1 MILHKQNK
9 YILSAYKRINIAV
22 LTTINSS
29 FNINT
34 KALETFSFDNQEK
47 GKVFKISLNLSK
59 ISKESKTIL
68 ICLSWK
74 FFLIEARNN
83 L

>member
-29 FNINT
+29 FNINP
-34 KALETFSFDNQEK
+34 KALETLVFNNQER
-47 GKVFKISLNLSK
+47 GKVF
-59 ISKESKTIL
+59 
-68 ICLSWK
+68 
-74 FFLIEARNN
+74 
-83 L
+83 

>member
-29 FNINT
+29 FNIN
-34 KALETFSFDNQEK
+34 KKSLETFLFDNQEK

-59 ISKESKTIL
+59 ISKESKYNFNL
-68 ICLSWK
+68 FNLEV
-74 FFLIEARNN
+74 FLN
-83 L
+83 